1 MASVLTPQQTLSI
14 HPVANSR
21 LNQVDF
27 NNLPFGTVFTDHE
40 FVVEF
45 DGNSW
50 VNPRV
55 EGFSEMTISPAFSGL
70 HYGQSIFEGMKA
82 YRDAN
87 GHIRVFRP
95 QAHLDR
101 LNRSADRLCMPEI
114 PYELFIEGLKAMV
127 QQDADWVPQEVGSQ
141 LYIRPIYFATDP
153 FLGVRP
159 SSTYC
164 LRILACPVGAYY
176 KEPVRV
182 FVTDKYVRATTG
194 GVGNVKMAGN
204 YARTLKIS
212 KEKAQQG
219 FHVVLWLDAIRRT
232 NVEEFS
238 TMNAFFVI
246 GDVVITPRITGTI
259 LEGITRDSALT
270 LLREGGFKVEERDI
284 SIQEV
289 MSAGRNGLLK
299 EAFGTGTAAV
309 VSPVALLHYDE
320 EDVTLPPYEE
330 WRVAPYIAE
339 HLRSIRIGTE
349 PDRHNWLVQ
358 LA

>member
-1 MASVLTPQQTLSI
+1 MAEVLTPTATV
-14 HPVANSR
+14 PVHRVAHSR
-21 LNQVDF
+21 LQEVDF
-27 NNLPFGTVFTDHE
+27 LNLPFGTVFTDHQ
-40 FVVEF
+40 FVADF

-50 VNPRV
+50 TQPRV
-55 EGFSEMTISPAFSGL
+55 EPFGEMHISPAFSGL

-87 GHIRVFRP
+87 GHIQVFRP
-95 QAHLDR
+95 EAHLDR

-114 PYELFIEGLKAMV
+114 PYELFLEGLRTMV
-127 QQDADWVPQEVGSQ
+127 QEDADWVPKEVGSQ

-159 SSTYC
+159 SSQYR
-164 LRILACPVGAYY
+164 LMILACPVGAYY

-182 FVTDKYVRATTG
+182 FVTDKYVRAASG

-219 FHVVLWLDAIRRT
+219 FHVVLWLDAVRRT
-232 NVEEFS
+232 NIEEFS

-309 VSPVALLHYDE
+309 VSPVAMLHYDD
-320 EDVTLPPYEE
+320 EDVTLPDYSE
-330 WRVAPYIAE
+330 WRAAPYIAE
-339 HLRSIRIGTE
+339 HLRAIRIGTE
-349 PDRHNWLVQ
+349 PDRHNWLEQ